1 VTKRETDKVVTVP
14 RIPMSAWQVEERTV
28 TMTMRATK
36 PTTLMFLL
44 KIAMRMLMAISLFF
58 GIVLYN
64 LFF

>member
-1 VTKRETDKVVTVP
+1 VTKRGTDKVLIVP